1 MIRDLVSAASAFGG
15 GLFAIL
21 GIGAASQNTEITP
34 LAALADLEFTIATTA
49 ALTPAY
55 RAPDLAA
62 ADRVLIYT
70 GLLLLAMVFYAWANH
85 IPRVDREKA

>member
-21 GIGAASQNTEITP
+21 GIGAASQNTAITP
-34 LAALADLEFTIATTA
+34 LAVLADLEFTIATA
-49 ALTPAY
+49 VQLTPAY
-55 RAPDLAA
+55 RAPELAA

-70 GLLLLAMVFYAWANH
+70 GLLLLVMIFYAWANH
-85 IPRVDREKA
+85 VPRVDREKA